1 MIQSA
6 PRAVSLRT
14 LEREMSGSESKP
26 GFSEDAAEAMTGLRN
41 TLAGL
46 IGSCNQVTGTR
57 PIDISRGLGIDMK
70 LAWKM
75 SHLAEAA
82 RPFDAVRH
90 LPGTA
95 GLRIFLDAATA
106 RDADPDAV
114 KRSMEA
120 FAVVQG
126 VISQYCGTRKVFEAM
141 VSELREAEDRP
152 PLQADRKRLFEG
164 ARSVWGLKADLIH
177 RMDILH
183 PCRVEGLL
191 DCVTIRTLAGIRRLR
206 GGIPLMFPRPRVVDD
221 RGMESR
227 SNLREAL
234 DSTIDTGA
242 FPVVE
247 ALCDGPLPTLRTQ
260 TQTEGMIFEAP
271 PLDAADPSGFT
282 VVTGE
287 ILRAAQPTRVRGD
300 SHGIYQLMRLR
311 VPAPIAIFDVLVHE
325 SLIDR
330 DMQPDSYLAS
340 ELHVSAS
347 FIHNV
352 RRVRLPIGIR
362 RCEIETEAAPGLDS
376 KGGIQTRLDMA
387 MRALASRREEFR
399 WFRLEVEYP
408 PICSLIAFECEQPSG

>member
-1 MIQSA
+1 MTGGILCPMASA
-6 PRAVSLRT
+6 RSSTEPN
-14 LEREMSGSESKP
+14 REFAEVAS
-26 GFSEDAAEAMTGLRN
+26 EAMAGLRGA
-41 TLAGL
+41 LAALLVGCDSV
-46 IGSCNQVTGTR
+46 IGTR
-57 PIDISRGLGIDMK
+57 PIDIARGLGIDMK

-82 RPFDAVRH
+82 RPFDSVRH

-95 GLRIFLDAATA
+95 GMRIFLDAASG

-114 KRSMEA
+114 KRSKEA
-120 FAVVQG
+120 FAAVQG
-126 VISQYCGTRKVFEAM
+126 VISQYCGTRKVFETM
-141 VSELREAEDRP
+141 VLEIQEAGDRP
-152 PLQADRKRLFEG
+152 PAQADRKRLFEG
-164 ARSVWGLKADLIH
+164 ARSVWGLKADLVH

-191 DCVTIRTLAGIRRLR
+191 DCVTIRTLAGTRRLR
-206 GGIPLMFPRPRVVDD
+206 GGIPLVFPRPRVVDD

-227 SNLREAL
+227 SSLREPL
-234 DSTIDTGA
+234 DSAIGPGA

-247 ALCDGPLPTLRTQ
+247 ALCDGPLPTLRAQ
-260 TQTEGMIFEAP
+260 TQAEGMIFEAP

-287 ILRAAQPTRVRGD
+287 ILRAAQPTRVQGD

-311 VPAPIAIFDVLVHE
+311 VPAPVAIFDVLVHE
-325 SLIDR
+325 SLVDR
-330 DMQPDSYLAS
+330 DVQPDSYLAS

-362 RCEIETEAAPGLDS
+362 RREIEPEAVPGLDS
-376 KGGIQTRLDMA
+376 KGGIQARLDMA
-387 MRALASRREEFR
+387 MQALTCRREEFR